1 MFETLQ
7 GGVHNLPHLILKVFG
22 VYIALTLAS
31 IVLAAP
37 LIDYACNHS
46 DVVSYGLLLF
56 LASLVACACI
66 VVLYSRLQDLKLS
79 TRGFVVL
86 SFAMALALFAG
97 QLYLEKSAGFTTGW
111 DVGVLTQV
119 GDRAPEDVSSL
130 ARYFSV
136 YPNQLF
142 LFGLFHKLAA
152 LATLVGVSTYRFLVY
167 CGCLCVTVSIL
178 LTTFVCKRLFGATQ
192 ALLFQI
198 IASLFLGLN
207 GWVLVP
213 YSDAYGM
220 LFTCAVL
227 WFYVVARRRSVRL
240 FGVTTA
246 SLLGYMV
253 KPTAVFLLFAIIC
266 LSWVPRIAHALCSSY
281 KAMRQ
286 NSHGK
291 KAARSARKT
300 LTGVLTVTLPVLLG
314 AVLAM
319 GLGHFVKGNYF
330 DIDPNASRG
339 MTHFLAMGMN
349 PDTKGVYSEAD
360 NQLSNSISNP
370 DERKAAQLALWK
382 KRLAELGPI
391 GVAKLWFQKN
401 LTNYASGTFAWKDEG
416 SFIVEI
422 TGDSPAVQQWFGIT
436 SDNEGTSPAT
446 AYGWYCQ
453 ILWFV
458 VLLSCST
465 SALRRAR
472 SMRDAKQA
480 ENSTNQVCCV
490 IALTLIFLSGFLLI
504 FEARARYLF
513 LFSPYYVLLAIDGLV
528 GAGSMGEHLARR
540 VYGLRSESYAKAE

>member
-1 MFETLQ
+1 
-7 GGVHNLPHLILKVFG
+7 
-22 VYIALTLAS
+22 
-31 IVLAAP
+31 
-37 LIDYACNHS
+37 
-46 DVVSYGLLLF
+46 
-56 LASLVACACI
+56 
-66 VVLYSRLQDLKLS
+66 
-79 TRGFVVL
+79 
-86 SFAMALALFAG
+86 MALALLAA

-111 DVGVLTQV
+111 DVSTLTQV
-119 GDRAPEDVSSL
+119 GDRAPEDASFL

-178 LTTFVCKRLFGATQ
+178 LTTFVCKRLFGATR

-220 LFTCAVL
+220 LFTCAAL
-227 WFYVVARRRSVRL
+227 WFYVVPRRCSVRL
-240 FGVTTA
+240 FGVTAA

-253 KPTAVFLLFAIIC
+253 KPTAVFLLFAVIW
-266 LSWVPRIAHALCSSY
+266 LSWVPRIARALCSSY

-286 NSHGK
+286 NSHVK
-291 KAARSARKT
+291 KAAFSARKT
-300 LTGVLTVTLPVLLG
+300 LTGVLTVALPVLLG

-339 MTHFLAMGMN
+339 MTHFLAMGIN
-349 PDTKGVYSEAD
+349 PETKGVYSGAD
-360 NQLSNSISNP
+360 NQLSNSISDPN
-370 DERKAAQLALWK
+370 ERKAAHLALWK
-382 KRLAELGPI
+382 ERLAELGPI

-416 SFIVEI
+416 SFIVGI
-422 TGDSPAVQQWFGIT
+422 TGDSPAVQQWLGIT
-436 SDNEGTSPAT
+436 SDNEGASPAT

-458 VLLSCST
+458 VLLGCSA
-465 SALRRAR
+465 SAIRRAR
-472 SMRDAKQA
+472 NMRDAKQA
-480 ENSTNQVCCV
+480 GRSTNQICCA

-513 LFSPYYVLLAIDGLV
+513 LFSPYYALLAIDGLV
-528 GAGSMGEHLARR
+528 GAGSTGERLAYRLFK
-540 VYGLRSESYAKAE
+540 LRDELHI